1 MFMRA
6 NYAKQFTMFII
17 AISYLSVLIFTGCTK
32 TDERDADTQLQ
43 PDTTRQVKTVPQ
55 IDSAVVTAKDTIKD
69 TLMDITGRWAGTFDK
84 RATTLQITSQDSLN
98 FSGNITINYR
108 EVINQQVKGSF
119 NPEAKTF
126 NMKDQLHSRYQ
137 GRYNGK
143 LSGDGK
149 KMSGTFTMDLD
160 GKQYPFSFSEK

>member
-6 NYAKQFTMFII
+6 NFAKQTVMFIFLLLC
-17 AISYLSVLIFTGCTK
+17 SSVLVFTGCSK
-32 TDERDADTQLQ
+32 TDEKDADSLQ
-43 PDTTRQVKTVPQ
+43 PDTSRTIKTIPMT
-55 IDSAVVTAKDTIKD
+55 DSAVVTAKDTVKD
-69 TLMDITGRWAGTFDK
+69 TLIDITGRWTGTFDK

-98 FSGNITINYR
+98 FSGKITINYR

-137 GRYNGK
+137 GKYSGK
-143 LSGDGK
+143 ISDDGK
-149 KMSGTFTMDLD
+149 KLSGTFTMDLD
-160 GKQYPFSFSEK
+160 GKQFPFSLSKK